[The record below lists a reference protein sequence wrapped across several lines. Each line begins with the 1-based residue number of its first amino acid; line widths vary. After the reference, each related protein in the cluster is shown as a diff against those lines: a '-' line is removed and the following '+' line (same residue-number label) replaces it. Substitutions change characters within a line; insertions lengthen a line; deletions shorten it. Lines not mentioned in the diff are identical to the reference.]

1 MPKSLRQVRIGNE
14 GAAKSGEIR
23 MTSYESLFRC
33 FLGIAAIAHNNPI
46 IFGPKFSQ
54 AHRFALL
61 MEAESKPIH
70 DVDICKI
77 ESLEFLDRV

>member
-1 MPKSLRQVRIGNE
+1 
-14 GAAKSGEIR
+14 
-23 MTSYESLFRC
+23 MTCYESLFRC
-33 FLGIAAIAHNNPI
+33 FLGITAVTHNNTI

-70 DVDICKI
+70 DVDI
-77 ESLEFLDRV
+77 LAGMLVLNPWGGTAGN